1 MTTLVGSGNLET
13 LFLLSL
19 NLRNAGIKET
29 ELKKDI
35 MEGHTVS

>member
-1 MTTLVGSGNLET
+1 MTLVGSGDFET

-19 NLRNAGIKET
+19 NLSNAGIKES
-29 ELKKDI
+29 EVKKDI

>member
-13 LFLLSL
+13 FLLSL